1 MNGIVW
7 DYSLVVNVVAFV
19 VYGIDKYKAR
29 KGWWRVPENALWGLA
44 VIGGSIGAYLGV
56 KVWHHK
62 TMHNKFRYGI
72 PAIIL
77 LQLLLGV
84 FCLR

>member
-7 DYSLVVNVVAFV
+7 DYLLVVNVVAFV

-44 VIGGSIGAYLGV
+44 VMGGSIGAYLGV

-77 LQLLLGV
+77 LQLLLEV